1 MPKAKRERRE
11 RTDNYHLLQQWCRTP
26 EQRLYEGIRP
36 ITLFGVP
43 PAERAQ
49 ETGLAERSL
58 GRAADAFDTHGMISL
73 FRPTKAQREDH
84 HRSLPVA
91 MRQLIVDLKAEYADF
106 TDGEIAAICAIQFV
120 GRRPSHHTV
129 KAVLADGP
137 PPQRVSRQFPRYEEI
152 SEPSERR
159 QAVIRLH
166 AQGWSIS
173 TIARYLGVS
182 RPTIYAILK
191 RWVEEGVQGLS
202 EKSHANIS
210 KPGVNLPTR
219 NLIRKKQEENPL
231 IGEWRMYA
239 ALKQLGISVSPRT
252 CGRIM
257 AENRQL
263 YGIKPPPKEPRQPK
277 SHPFKAASRH
287 ERWCLDIRYIE
298 KHRIPEIKGSFY
310 VITVMDAFS
319 RAILSSDIFQ
329 SQDLACVLIVLY
341 AAIEQFGAPQRL
353 ITDNGGVFRAK
364 QLLAICEAL
373 DIEKEYIHTRQS
385 WENLV
390 ETHFNVMRRMSQ
402 VHFEQVTSWQGAK
415 LAHERFV
422 TDYNAQPH
430 WAHRKREDHRLSPAE
445 VLGQETGKLRTPEQL
460 HRIFYATCFLR
471 RLDRLGCAHFRRWKL
486 YGEEALARHPT
497 VIWLHGDALTVEY
510 QETPLAQYTVRYQPD
525 KKHFKAVPEAR
536 RFETPYRS
544 LQGWLWELDETL
556 WHLAKRLPDY
566 APRKK
571 RRDKPLPLQLPL
583 LEDPPVAQE

>member
-36 ITLFGVP
+36 ITLFGIP

-58 GRAADAFDTHGMISL
+58 GRAANAFDTHGMISL

-106 TDGEIAAICAIQFV
+106 TDAEIAAICAIQFA

-137 PPQRVSRQFPRYEEI
+137 PPQRSTRQFPSYEEI
-152 SEPSERR
+152 GSPEERR

-173 TIARYLGVS
+173 TIAPYLDVS
-182 RPTIYAILK
+182 RPTA
-191 RWVEEGVQGLS
+191 
-202 EKSHANIS
+202 EKSHANTS
-210 KPGVNLPTR
+210 KPGVDLPTR
-219 NLIRKKQEENPL
+219 NLIRKKQEENPFL
-231 IGEWRMYA
+231 GEWRMYA
-239 ALKQLGISVSPRT
+239 ALKQLGISVSERP

-263 YGIKPPPKEPRQPK
+263 YGIKPSPKEPHQPK

-310 VITVMDAFS
+310 VITVMDGFS

-329 SQDLACVLIVLY
+329 SQDLACV
-341 AAIEQFGAPQRL
+341 
-353 ITDNGGVFRAK
+353 
-364 QLLAICEAL
+364 
-373 DIEKEYIHTRQS
+373 
-385 WENLV
+385 
-390 ETHFNVMRRMSQ
+390 
-402 VHFEQVTSWQGAK
+402 
-415 LAHERFV
+415 
-422 TDYNAQPH
+422 
-430 WAHRKREDHRLSPAE
+430 
-445 VLGQETGKLRTPEQL
+445 
-460 HRIFYATCFLR
+460 
-471 RLDRLGCAHFRRWKL
+471 
-486 YGEEALARHPT
+486 
-497 VIWLHGDALTVEY
+497 
-510 QETPLAQYTVRYQPD
+510 
-525 KKHFKAVPEAR
+525 
-536 RFETPYRS
+536 
-544 LQGWLWELDETL
+544 
-556 WHLAKRLPDY
+556 
-566 APRKK
+566 
-571 RRDKPLPLQLPL
+571 
-583 LEDPPVAQE
+583 